1 MKAMS
6 QSIAMENI
14 AAFEPAIDPRV
25 AEQVGQEILQN
36 RLDPAVWATALAAS
50 GGKKQDALAAYARI
64 RIQRLAKHRKLCH
77 AKIKSFESRRLTQC
91 FGVKTVQ
98 DLLLRSH
105 PEKQLNFLKPRLS
118 VVSLLILCIG
128 SAGWVGASGRLL
140 GGMLSAGLAGIL
152 PVVAV
157 LAGLMVVATA
167 VGLRFMLPKRWI
179 MLGWNTGL
187 LCACTMACFGSLV
200 CGVKLIARAAP
211 FETVQAAA
219 PVAVT
224 VVSVS
229 TTADQALASAA
240 Q

>member
-14 AAFEPAIDPRV
+14 AVFEPATDPGV

-36 RLDPAVWATALAAS
+36 RLDPAAWATALSAS
-50 GGKKQDALAAYARI
+50 GGKRQDALAAYARI
-64 RIQRLAKHRKLCH
+64 RIQRVAKHRKLCH

-105 PEKQLNFLKPRLS
+105 PEKQVNFLKPRLS
-118 VVSLLILCIG
+118 VVTLLILCIG
-128 SAGWVGASGRLL
+128 SAGLVGATGRLL
-140 GGMLSAGLAGIL
+140 GGMLSAGIAGTL
-152 PVVAV
+152 AV
-157 LAGLMVVATA
+157 LAGLVVVAA
-167 VGLRFMLPKRWI
+167 AIGLRFMLPKRWI

-211 FETVQAAA
+211 LGSLQATAA

-224 VVSVS
+224 SVPVAAV
-229 TTADQALASAA
+229 ADQALALATP
-240 Q
+240 